1 MGFLQELIGVDS
13 HSAFGFFLEHLR
25 DPARDE
31 GLNDDELLYVTSILA
46 HYSQTSRFDTSST
59 PCMAGLTEVFDNFL
73 LETTALR
80 DPGILE
86 FGGSQVLLFA
96 GFFRDQMQRRHNV
109 RWYDQIGQSL
119 YERAGLL
126 SNDAKTPRILRSPG
140 RIFPRLDDRLP
151 RSAPD
156 AARQPLPAEIQL
168 TGLLLLAPSQAAH
181 WMPVE
186 EL

>member
-13 HSAFGFFLEHLR
+13 HSAFNFFLEHLR
-25 DPARDE
+25 DPARGE
-31 GLNDDELLYVTSILA
+31 GLNEDELLYVTSILA

-109 RWYDQIGQSL
+109 KWYDQIGQSL

-126 SNDAKTPRILRSPG
+126 SNDTKRREFFDHLAESFPTWTIVCRDLHRTLRDN
-140 RIFPRLDDRLP
+140 RF
-151 RSAPD
+151 
-156 AARQPLPAEIQL
+156 
-168 TGLLLLAPSQAAH
+168 LLKFN
-181 WMPVE
+181 
-186 EL
+186 